1 MGLICRTF
9 EWSEIADGKWLKMSE
24 TERRNFKPYIVNN
37 NLYFGIKNK
46 IARQSLAGSL
56 NLFFL

>member
-9 EWSEIADGKWLKMSE
+9 DWSEIADGNWLKMSE
-24 TERRNFKPYIVNN
+24 FERLKSKPYIVNN

-46 IARQSLAGSL
+46 IARQSLAGI
-56 NLFFL
+56 